1 MQDLATVPEF
11 TAVLLARRLRDETV
25 GVLGTRSEVAAAG
38 CALAQLSTAPGLS
51 FLSGPSGVV
60 NPRPGRLLPIADEA
74 LIDGAEAL
82 TELTDNIDLIDWS
95 RRAFDFAVLG
105 GIQVDRF
112 GNLNTVAVGD
122 WAKPKVRGPGAIGAS
137 VLAGHAREFFIV
149 LGEHSTR
156 NFRPEVDFVSALGFG
171 RTGRER
177 EALGLPGRGPS
188 LLISP
193 LGTFDFGGAGHTM
206 RIRTVHPWSSV
217 EEIRENTGFELAHH
231 EDVRTTPVPRAQEL
245 ELLRTAVDT
254 TGVLRS

>member
-1 MQDLATVPEF
+1 MQDQATMPEF
-11 TAVLLARRLRDETV
+11 TAVVLSRQLRDDTV
-25 GVLGTRSEVAAAG
+25 GILGTRSEVAAAG
-38 CALAQLSTAPGLS
+38 CALAQLTSAPGLS

-60 NPRPGRLLPIADEA
+60 NPKPGRLLPIADEA

-82 TELTDNIDLIDWS
+82 TELSDNIDLIDWS

-137 VLAGHAREFFIV
+137 VLAGHAGEFFIV
-149 LGEHSTR
+149 MGEHSTR

-171 RTGRER
+171 RTGTER
-177 EALGLPGRGPS
+177 DALGLPGGGPS

-193 LGTFDFGGAGHTM
+193 LGTFDFGGHGHTM
-206 RIRTVHPWSSV
+206 RVRTVHPWSSV
-217 EEIRENTGFELAHH
+217 EEITRNTGFELAHH
-231 EDVRTTPVPRAQEL
+231 EDIQTTPVPRPEEL
-245 ELLRTAVDT
+245 ELLRAAVDS
-254 TGVLRS
+254 TGVLR